1 SGFGADCG
9 AEKMM
14 HIKVR
19 AMEKFGIRPDCVVIT
34 CTVRALKMHGG
45 AFEARPGKP
54 IPEEVQAK
62 ENYPALEDGCKNLV
76 KHIENMKLF
85 GIPVVVTINRRTSDR
100 DKEVEMI
107 HDIALKAG
115 ADFCE
120 PIEVWA
126 KGGEGGKE
134 AAEAA
139 VKACEMKSDFHYL
152 YDLND
157 SIKEKIETI
166 ATKIYGADGVDY
178 TPVAEA
184 SIARLTDAGFAN
196 LPLCMAKTHLS
207 LTHDP
212 NLKGRPTG
220 WRLPIRDVNPSVGA
234 GFLCPLCGDMRT
246 MPGLPSEPAGN
257 KVDLAEDGRIVG
269 LF

>member
-1 SGFGADCG
+1 MKAFG
-9 AEKMM
+9 
-14 HIKVR
+14 
-19 AMEKFGIRPDCVVIT
+19 
-34 CTVRALKMHGG
+34 L
-45 AFEARPGKP
+45 
-54 IPEEVQAK
+54 
-62 ENYPALEDGCKNLV
+62 
-76 KHIENMKLF
+76 
-85 GIPVVVTINRRTSDR
+85 PVVVTVNRRTTDV
-100 DKEVEMI
+100 DKEVAMVQ
-107 HDIALKAG
+107 DIALKAG

-126 KGGEGGKE
+126 KGGEGGRE
-134 AAEAA
+134 AAEAI
-139 VKACEMKSDFHYL
+139 VKACEMPKDFKYL
-152 YDLND
+152 YDLD
-157 SIKEKIETI
+157 TSIKEKIETI

-184 SIARLTDAGFAN
+184 AIKTFTEAGYDK

-220 WRLPIRDVNPSVGA
+220 WRLPIRDIRPTIGA
-234 GFLCPLCGDMRT
+234 GFLYPLCGDMRT

-257 KVDLAEDGRIVG
+257 KVDLVEGGRIVG